1 MLDLSLASLA
11 AKAPAILLGLA
22 LHEYAHAKA
31 ATMLGDP
38 TPEQEGRLTI
48 NPLPHL
54 DVIGTL
60 MLIIAPIGW
69 AKPVN
74 VNPYNFR
81 GDPKRGMMYVSLA
94 GPAMNI
100 FLALISMI
108 LLVGFYRQPELHSVL
123 QWMIIVNISLAVFNM
138 LPIPPLDGSKVL
150 AGLLPYR
157 HLGWMSKVEQ
167 YGPLILI
174 VAVVTGIAQMIIRP
188 LWILVH
194 DGFIYPIGRF
204 IGSFIFF

>member
-1 MLDLSLASLA
+1 MFDFSLASLV

-38 TPEQEGRLTI
+38 TPRYEGRLTM

-100 FLALISMI
+100 FLALISMV
-108 LLVGFYRQPELHSVL
+108 LFVGFYNHPEMNRVL

-150 AGLLPYR
+150 AGLLPYK
-157 HLGWMSKVEQ
+157 HLTWMGKVEQ

-174 VAVVTGIAQMIIRP
+174 IAVVTGIAQMIIRP
-188 LWILVH
+188 LWIIVH
-194 DGFIYPIGRF
+194 DGFVSPVGRF